1 MILTITSRP
10 YREKV
15 KTAYSERTLDRRGG
29 GHYVSTGLR
38 VTWWVLGIPVFSYQ
52 KHWNAT

>member
-15 KTAYSERTLDRRGG
+15 KTAYSTRTLHTHDDY
-29 GHYVSTGLR
+29 YVSTGIK
-38 VTWWVLGIPVFSYQ
+38 VTWRLFGIPVFSYQ
-52 KHWNAT
+52 KHHSSS